1 MEDPEVTRLVHDVY
15 AAMRGG
21 DADRMGELLSKDV
34 STVIG
39 VNDAI
44 IWNGYT
50 EACDGFATRF
60 AGGLGLDVRESEDL
74 RTYRD
79 GDLCWFDD
87 RPLLGAGSDAWVIG
101 RFTGVA
107 RRETDGQWRI
117 VQWHASLGTPVQD
130 IDIALPLRRTATP
143 LATGMVAPGPH

>member
-1 MEDPEVTRLVHDVY
+1 MEVPEVTRLVHDVY

-21 DADRMGELLSKDV
+21 DADRMGELLSEDV

-44 IWNGYT
+44 IWNGYK
-50 EACDGFATRF
+50 EACAGFDSRF
-60 AGGLGLDVRESEDL
+60 ADGLGLDVRESGEL
-74 RTYRD
+74 NVYCL
-79 GDLCWFDD
+79 GDVCWFDD
-87 RPLLGAGSDAWVIG
+87 RPLLGAGSDAWVLG

-107 RRETDGQWRI
+107 RREADGRWRI

-130 IDIALPLRRTATP
+130 IDIALPLRRTVT
-143 LATGMVAPGPH
+143 H

>member
-1 MEDPEVTRLVHDVY
+1 MEVPEVSRLVHDVY

-21 DADRMGELLSKDV
+21 DADRMGELLSEDL

-44 IWNGYT
+44 IWTGYM
-50 EACDGFATRF
+50 EACAGFATRF
-60 AGGLGLDVRESEDL
+60 ADGLGLDVRGSEDL

-107 RRETDGQWRI
+107 RREADGQWRI

-130 IDIALPLRRTATP
+130 IDIALPLRHAVAP
-143 LATGMVAPGPH
+143 LATRMAAPGPQ